1 MNTKISRSI
10 KNKPETILLNE
21 LISIICIDFYKEF
34 LYLFS
39 EDESM
44 GRDADKDKG
53 SSMYHL
59 DFFLLDKV
67 IQ

>member
-1 MNTKISRSI
+1 MNTKIYRSI
-10 KNKPETILLNE
+10 KKKPETILLNE
-21 LISIICIDFYKEF
+21 LICIDFYKEF

-44 GRDADKDKG
+44 GKDADKDKG

-59 DFFLLDKV
+59 HFSP
-67 IQ
+67 IG